1 MNQHLENILS
11 MYGAVT
17 EICNQYNSVW
27 SGNVAFSDNFSS
39 FNLKV
44 AEINA
49 LKLRQETVITGIAQD
64 KKAKRNAVTDS
75 AMVIIGA
82 TVAFAVASSNNTLR
96 DEVRYTRSALNSLR
110 DTDFISAVRIV
121 HTKATENV
129 AHLNAYGI
137 EPHMLDDFNTLI
149 NEYEALAQDPRAAI
163 ADRKAATQNF
173 KPLFDSAD
181 GILEI
186 LDALVE
192 VFKPGSLEF
201 YNAYKASRIIV
212 DLGIRHEPTPEP
224 PPEPPSP

>member
-1 MNQHLENILS
+1 MNQHYENILS

-17 EICNQYNSVW
+17 EICNQYSTVW
-27 SGNVAFSDNFSS
+27 SGNVAFSTNLSNFNS
-39 FNLKV
+39 KV
-44 AEINA
+44 AEINT
-49 LKLRQETVITGIAQD
+49 LKLQQETVITGIAQD
-64 KKAKRNAVTDS
+64 KKVKRLAVTDS

-82 TVAFAVASSNNTLR
+82 TVAYAVASSDNKLR
-96 DEVRYTRSALNSLR
+96 DEVRYTRSTLNSLR
-110 DTDFISAVRIV
+110 DTDFITAVRIV

-129 AHLNAYGI
+129 AHLNEYGI
-137 EPHMLDDFNTLI
+137 EPPMLDDFNTLI
-149 NEYEALAQDPRAAI
+149 TEYEALSQDPRAAI

-173 KPLFDSAD
+173 KPLFDSAN

-192 VFKPGSLEF
+192 VFKPASPAF